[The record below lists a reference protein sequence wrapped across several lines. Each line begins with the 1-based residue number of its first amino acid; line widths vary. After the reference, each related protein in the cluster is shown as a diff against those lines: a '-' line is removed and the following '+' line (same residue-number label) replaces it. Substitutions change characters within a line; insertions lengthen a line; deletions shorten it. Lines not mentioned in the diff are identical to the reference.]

1 MIEMQFIEVPEFQRL
16 HGENAIEALYDF
28 VDSLERQKDKELTNK
43 QTQTLIKFAWGLVS
57 SLKAEKQLVSSKRD
71 GKETSSMGQLKRRIM
86 RHIPVSFRTRENCG
100 LGELNR

>member
-1 MIEMQFIEVPEFQRL
+1 MEMQFIEVPEFQRL

-28 VDSLERQKDKELTNK
+28 VDSLERQKDKELTDK
-43 QTQTLIKFAWGLVS
+43 QTQTLIKFAWGMVS

-86 RHIPVSFRTRENCG
+86 NHIPVSFRTRENCG